1 MKGGVLMEDEK
12 KDTTEEQHEEVIEEI
27 SEDKTEDLNAKI
39 EELEK
44 TILVKL
50 NEIEEK
56 IISLI
61 TSDEEVEQVE
71 EDEDLFDY

>member
-1 MKGGVLMEDEK
+1 MEDKEK
-12 KDTTEEQHEEVIEEI
+12 ETIEEQHEEI
-27 SEDKTEDLNAKI
+27 SEDNVEDLNAKI
-39 EELEK
+39 EALEK

-56 IISLI
+56 VTSLI
-61 TSDEEVEQVE
+61 TSNEEVEEVE

>member
-1 MKGGVLMEDEK
+1 MKGGELMEDEK
-12 KDTTEEQHEEVIEEI
+12 KGTTEVQNEEVIEEI
-27 SEDKTEDLNAKI
+27 SQDNTEDLNAKI
-39 EELEK
+39 EQLEK

-56 IISLI
+56 ITSLI
-61 TSDEEVEQVE
+61 TSNEEVEEVE

>member
-1 MKGGVLMEDEK
+1 MEDKEK
-12 KDTTEEQHEEVIEEI
+12 ETIEEQHEEVIDEI
-27 SEDKTEDLNAKI
+27 SEDNVEDLNAKI
-39 EELEK
+39 EQLEK

-56 IISLI
+56 ITSLI
-61 TSDEEVEQVE
+61 TSNEEVEEVE

>member
-1 MKGGVLMEDEK
+1 MEDEK
-12 KDTTEEQHEEVIEEI
+12 KDTTEVQHEEVIEEI

-56 IISLI
+56 ITSFI
-61 TSDEEVEQVE
+61 TSNEEVVE
-71 EDEDLFDY
+71 DAEDEDLFDY

>member
-1 MKGGVLMEDEK
+1 MEDEK
-12 KDTTEEQHEEVIEEI
+12 KDTTEVQNEEVIEEI
-27 SEDKTEDLNAKI
+27 SEDNVEDLNAKI
-39 EELEK
+39 EALEK

-56 IISLI
+56 ISSLI
-61 TSDEEVEQVE
+61 TSNEEVEEVE

>member
-1 MKGGVLMEDEK
+1 MEDEK
-12 KDTTEEQHEEVIEEI
+12 KGTTEVQHEEVIEEI
-27 SEDKTEDLNAKI
+27 SDDNAEDLNAKI
-39 EELEK
+39 EALEK

-56 IISLI
+56 VTSLI
-61 TSDEEVEQVE
+61 TSNEEVE

>member
-1 MKGGVLMEDEK
+1 MEEK
-12 KDTTEEQHEEVIEEI
+12 KEEVLEETKEELE
-27 SEDKTEDLNAKI
+27 EDLNNDNDLNAKI

-56 IISLI
+56 ISSLI
-61 TSDEEVEQVE
+61 TSDEEVEE
-71 EDEDLFDY
+71 DEDEDLFDY

>member
-1 MKGGVLMEDEK
+1 MEDKEK
-12 KDTTEEQHEEVIEEI
+12 ETIEEQHEEV
-27 SEDKTEDLNAKI
+27 SDDKTEDLNAKI

-50 NEIEEK
+50 NDIEEK
-56 IISLI
+56 ITSLI
-61 TSDEEVEQVE
+61 TSNEEVEEVE

>member
-1 MKGGVLMEDEK
+1 MEDKE
-12 KDTTEEQHEEVIEEI
+12 KDTNEEQHEEVIEEI
-27 SEDKTEDLNAKI
+27 AEDNTEDLNAKI

-50 NEIEEK
+50 NDIEEK
-56 IISLI
+56 ITSLI
-61 TSDEEVEQVE
+61 TSNEEVEEVD

>member
-1 MKGGVLMEDEK
+1 MEDEK
-12 KDTTEEQHEEVIEEI
+12 KGTTEEQHEEVID
-27 SEDKTEDLNAKI
+27 DKTEDLNAKI

-56 IISLI
+56 IVSLI
-61 TSDEEVEQVE
+61 TSNEEVEEDV

>member
-1 MKGGVLMEDEK
+1 MEDEK
-12 KDTTEEQHEEVIEEI
+12 KGTTEVQHEEVIEEI
-27 SEDKTEDLNAKI
+27 SDDNAEDLNAKI
-39 EELEK
+39 EALEK

-56 IISLI
+56 VTSLI
-61 TSDEEVEQVE
+61 TSNEEVEEDE

>member
-1 MKGGVLMEDEK
+1 MEDKEK
-12 KDTTEEQHEEVIEEI
+12 ETIEEQHEEVIEEI
-27 SEDKTEDLNAKI
+27 SEDNVEDLNAKI
-39 EELEK
+39 EQLEK

-56 IISLI
+56 ITSLI
-61 TSDEEVEQVE
+61 TSNEEVEEVE

>member
-1 MKGGVLMEDEK
+1 MEEK
-12 KDTTEEQHEEVIEEI
+12 KEEVLEETK
-27 SEDKTEDLNAKI
+27 EELEEDLNNDNDLNLKI
-39 EELEK
+39 EKLEK

-56 IISLI
+56 ITSLI
-61 TSDEEVEQVE
+61 TSNEEVEEVE

>member
-1 MKGGVLMEDEK
+1 MEDEK
-12 KDTTEEQHEEVIEEI
+12 KGTTEVQNEEVIEEI
-27 SEDKTEDLNAKI
+27 SEDNTEDLNAKI

-56 IISLI
+56 IASLI
-61 TSDEEVEQVE
+61 TSNEEVEE
-71 EDEDLFDY
+71 DAEDEDLFDY

>member
-1 MKGGVLMEDEK
+1 MEDEK
-12 KDTTEEQHEEVIEEI
+12 KGTTEVQNEEVIEEI
-27 SEDKTEDLNAKI
+27 SQDNTEDLNAKI
-39 EELEK
+39 EQLEK

-56 IISLI
+56 ITSLI
-61 TSDEEVEQVE
+61 TSNEEVEEVE

>member
-1 MKGGVLMEDEK
+1 MEDKEK
-12 KDTTEEQHEEVIEEI
+12 ATTEEQHEEVIEEI
-27 SEDKTEDLNAKI
+27 SEDETEDLNAKI

-56 IISLI
+56 ITSLI
-61 TSDEEVEQVE
+61 TSNEEVEE
-71 EDEDLFDY
+71 DAEDEDLFDY

>member
-1 MKGGVLMEDEK
+1 MEDEK
-12 KDTTEEQHEEVIEEI
+12 KDTTEEQDEEVIEEI

-56 IISLI
+56 IASLI
-61 TSDEEVEQVE
+61 TSNEEVEEDV